1 MNKFG
6 SKRFGLIWM
15 FLLFALSCSQLEA
28 KTPQIGRNASH
39 SAMISEIVSEM
50 ESLIKAGN
58 LTGLAFGY
66 VNVEESDIICLGT
79 TSSDKKQP
87 VDRQTIFEMGSVT
100 KVFTVLLAQ
109 QQLAKDGLSLE
120 TPISKLLPAETL
132 APDLFKN
139 GVTCLNLVL
148 HNSGLPRMPSNM
160 NPADQ
165 LQPYDGYT
173 AQNLYEFLAT
183 HTLEI
188 KPGKRYSYSNLG
200 TGLLGHLMEVYRKKS
215 FFSLLHENILEP
227 LKMPDTLVELPET
240 LRSRMAQGYYH
251 DEKDGLTPVPAW
263 KFGVLAGCGAL
274 KTTSDDFLTFLRAN
288 LSPDMSPI
296 GNLLRESHQIQFDCE
311 ENNLKM
317 CLGWHCFD
325 QNQVQFIWHNGGT
338 YGFSSFMGFSP
349 EKRFGFFILANSFS
363 LDGRIDRLAFGKI
376 LPAFLKNLK

>member
-1 MNKFG
+1 MNKFA
-6 SKRFGLIWM
+6 SKRCGLIWM
-15 FLLFALSCSQLEA
+15 FLLFALSFSQIEA
-28 KTPQIGRNASH
+28 KTLQNGRNASH

-66 VNVEESDIICLGT
+66 VNGEESEIICLGT

-87 VDRQTIFEMGSVT
+87 IDRQTIFEMGSVT

-109 QQLAKDGLSLE
+109 QQLTKDGLNLE
-120 TPISKLLPAETL
+120 TPISKLLPGETL

-139 GVTCLNLVL
+139 GVTFLNLVL
-148 HNSGLPRMPSNM
+148 HNSGLPRMPANM
-160 NPADQ
+160 QPTDQ

-173 AQNLYEFLAT
+173 AQHLFEFLAT

-188 KPGKRYSYSNLG
+188 KPGQKYSYSNLG
-200 TGLLGHLMEVYRKKS
+200 TGLLGHLMEVYRGKS
-215 FFSLLHENILEP
+215 FFSLLHENILKP
-227 LKMPDTLVELPET
+227 LKMTETFIDLPET

-251 DEKDGLTPVPAW
+251 DDKDGLTPVPAW

-288 LSPDMSPI
+288 ISPDNSPI
-296 GNLLRESHQIQFDCE
+296 GNLLHESHQIQFDCG
-311 ENNLKM
+311 ENNLKV

-325 QNQVQFIWHNGGT
+325 QNQARFIWHNGAT
-338 YGFSSFMGFSP
+338 YGFSSFLGFSP
-349 EKRFGFFILANSFS
+349 EKRFGFFILANFWS
-363 LDGRIDRLAFGKI
+363 LDGKIDRLAFGKI

>member
-1 MNKFG
+1 MNKFD
-6 SKRFGLIWM
+6 SK
-15 FLLFALSCSQLEA
+15 
-28 KTPQIGRNASH
+28 P
-39 SAMISEIVSEM
+39 EIVDEA

-66 VNVEESDIICLGT
+66 VNGEESGIICLGT
-79 TSSDKKQP
+79 TNSEKKQP

-109 QQLAKDGLSLE
+109 QQLAKDGLNLE
-120 TPISKLLPAETL
+120 TPVSKFLPAGTL
-132 APDLFKN
+132 APDIFEN
-139 GVTCLNLVL
+139 GVTCMNLVL
-148 HNSGLPRMPSNM
+148 HNSGLPHLPSNM

-165 LQPYDGYT
+165 LQPYDDYT

-200 TGLLGHLMEVYRKKS
+200 SGLLGHLMEVHRGKS
-215 FFSLLHENILEP
+215 YFSLLHENILKP
-227 LKMPDTLVELPET
+227 LKMLETFIELPET

-251 DEKDGLTPVPAW
+251 DDKDALTPVPAW
-263 KFGVLAGCGAL
+263 KFDALAGCGAL
-274 KTTSDDFLTFLRAN
+274 KTTPDDFFTFLRAN
-288 LSPDMSPI
+288 LSPDSLPL
-296 GNLLRESHQIQFDCE
+296 GSLLRESHQVKFDCG

-325 QNQVQFIWHNGGT
+325 QNKVRFIWHNGGT
-338 YGFSSFMGFSP
+338 YGFSSFIGFSP

-363 LDGRIDRLAFGKI
+363 LAGKIDRLAFGKI
-376 LPAFLKNLK
+376 LPAFLKKE